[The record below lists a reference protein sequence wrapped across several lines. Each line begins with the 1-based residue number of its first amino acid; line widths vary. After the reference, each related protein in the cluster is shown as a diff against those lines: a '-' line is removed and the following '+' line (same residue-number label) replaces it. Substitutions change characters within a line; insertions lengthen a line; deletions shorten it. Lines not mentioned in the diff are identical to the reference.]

1 MDSLILLQGRIMYL
15 EQENAYLKDL
25 LARWSELFSLETKAR
40 MSAARKAYWKARE
53 RGLFSLTM
61 KKEDK
66 DAKETK

>member
-25 LARWSELFSLETKAR
+25 LHRWWELFSLSKE
-40 MSAARKAYWKARE
+40 
-53 RGLFSLTM
+53 
-61 KKEDK
+61 KEDK